1 MRHDQPMWFGS
12 FLFRTLWLSLVVA
25 LFWLPVLVIFGY
37 GVFFL
42 FEIFR
47 NEPIALGMIIILTLQ
62 PVMVLLAIFA
72 IRGGMMA
79 LNVTRG
85 TELHSLGK
93 IVFRISRFNLPLMWI
108 ITSLFGLGTTITGL
122 RLMNSEFIT
131 DFQRAKDIDSM
142 RDIARFFDVL
152 GEFPVLLLGGWL
164 FGACVAFA
172 LLGVSVAGASAMAAV
187 KPPNHHT
194 IWGIASQFVNLF
206 LLSMVL
212 MMLPFDWAVMTLG
225 VDSTMADVM
234 ALEGIVYYGGV
245 GYFTWATCGL
255 AAGAALA
262 YSLTVAREKVE
273 YQEMMDA
280 IGGSITE
287 GPDLKSLRESRM
299 KK

>member
-1 MRHDQPMWFGS
+1 MWFGS
-12 FLFRTLWLSLVVA
+12 FFLRTLWLSLVVA

-42 FEIFR
+42 FEIFQ

-93 IVFRISRFNLPLMWI
+93 IVFRISRFNLPLMW
-108 ITSLFGLGTTITGL
+108 TVTTLFGLGTTITGL

-131 DFQRAKDIDSM
+131 DFQRAKEIDSM

-152 GEFPVLLLGGWL
+152 GEFPVSMLGGWL
-164 FGACVAFA
+164 FGACIAFA

-194 IWGIASQFVNLF
+194 IWGIASQFINLF

-212 MMLPFDWAVMTLG
+212 IMLPFGW
-225 VDSTMADVM
+225 
-234 ALEGIVYYGGV
+234 
-245 GYFTWATCGL
+245 
-255 AAGAALA
+255 
-262 YSLTVAREKVE
+262 
-273 YQEMMDA
+273 
-280 IGGSITE
+280 
-287 GPDLKSLRESRM
+287 
-299 KK
+299 